1 MNAER
6 KDFTEYFNDIEI
18 LDSFNKKVF
27 NSEERKKNISIKK
40 NDMYQARL
48 KKIYKKY
55 S

>member
-1 MNAER
+1 MQSLINHPSAVTVE
-6 KDFTEYFNDIEI
+6 EI
-18 LDSFNKKVF
+18 
-27 NSEERKKNISIKK
+27 KKNISIKK